1 MESFKIENVSFAYP
15 HAAENVL
22 DSVSLTVNK
31 GEFLSI
37 CGFSG
42 CGKTTLLRLLKPSLS
57 PVGEK
62 SGTIRFKE
70 KRLEELS
77 EREQASFIGFVSQNP
92 ETQIVTDKVWH
103 ELAFG
108 LENLGMPTEEIRRR
122 VAEMASFFGIQA
134 WFHKKTSDLSGGQK
148 QLLNLAAVMVMQPS
162 VLILDEPT
170 SLLDPIAAEE
180 FIKTLEKINKELGT
194 TVILSEH
201 RLDHIFSVS
210 DRIAVLDNGKIFA
223 CGTPKAVCLQLKK
236 THHGMFLA
244 LPEPAFIYGLAE
256 ESENFPLSVREG
268 REWIEKYAKNHA
280 LNEKMI
286 PKAPK
291 EPDGTVAVE
300 MKDIWFRYEK
310 NAPDVLKNV
319 NLKIKQG
326 EIFVILGGNGT
337 GKSTALSLI
346 AGLNVPHRGEI
357 LINGE
362 KINAANGI
370 LPSGVVLLPQ
380 NPKNVFVKK
389 TVYLDLLEMTDEKE
403 SRERRQE
410 HILSVA
416 QLCRIENLLNRHP
429 FDLSGGEQQRAA
441 LAKVLLKSPEIL
453 LLDEPTKGMDAKFKG
468 VFADILRTLKQSGVT
483 VVMVSHDVSFCAAY
497 ADCCAMF
504 FDGGVTST
512 GHPRAFFA
520 GNTFYTTAANR
531 MTRGIIKNAILAS
544 DVVAACGKAMI
555 EHEPKTTIVPIVKK
569 TEATPTEEKKQKLS
583 AMRITLGILFV
594 AAFLTVIAAQLK
606 GYFASYQIGLQILSV
621 VLLFGALKCLILPN
635 NRIGAGQVQQPKNRR
650 KFKKS
655 VGLSLLSVLVAVP
668 LTLYVGIFYLGD
680 RKYYFISLLIL
691 LEIFVPLCAAFEAKK
706 PSAREITVIAVLCA
720 IAVAGRSA
728 FYMLPQFKPV
738 GAVVIIAGV
747 CLGAESGFLV
757 GAMTGFVSN
766 FFFGQGP
773 WTPWQM
779 FAFGILGFAAGLLYK
794 KGFLRK
800 TKESLSLFGFLSTLL
815 LYGVIMNSS
824 FVIQSQTNLNFSM
837 FAASIAS
844 GFPFDLVHA
853 ISCAFFLWFL
863 TEPLIEKTERVK
875 EKYGLFCD

>member
-1 MESFKIENVSFAYP
+1 M
-15 HAAENVL
+15 
-22 DSVSLTVNK
+22 
-31 GEFLSI
+31 
-37 CGFSG
+37 
-42 CGKTTLLRLLKPSLS
+42 RLLKPSLS

-62 SGTIRFKE
+62 SGTIWFKE

-210 DRIAVLDNGKIFA
+210 DRIAVLDNGKVFA
-223 CGTPKAVCLQLKK
+223 CGTPKSVCSRLKK
-236 THHGMFLA
+236 SHHGMFLA
-244 LPEPAFIYGLAE
+244 LPEPAFIYGLVE

-268 REWIEKYAKNHA
+268 REWIEKYAENHA
-280 LNEKMI
+280 LNEEMF
-286 PKAPK
+286 PNTPK

-300 MKDIWFRYEK
+300 MKDVWFRYEK

-326 EIFVILGGNGT
+326 EIFAILGGNGT

-362 KINAANGI
+362 KINAASGI

-555 EHEPKTTIVPIVKK
+555 EYEPKTTIVPIVKK
-569 TEATPTEEKKQKLS
+569 AEATPTEEKKQKLS
-583 AMRITLGILFV
+583 AMRITLGILFA
-594 AAFLTVIAAQLK
+594 AAFLTVISAQLK

-650 KFKKS
+650 MFKKS

-800 TKESLSLFGFLSTLL
+800 TKESLSVFGFLSTLL

-853 ISCAFFLWFL
+853 VSCAFFLWFL